1 MQYWYRL
8 GNTLLGF
15 VDELIE
21 FFEDGRVELY
31 NLRED
36 VSEEDNIAKD
46 KPDITQK
53 LKEMLVDWREK
64 VEAKIP
70 EPNPDYKPW

>member
-1 MQYWYRL
+1 M
-8 GNTLLGF
+8 
-15 VDELIE
+15 
-21 FFEDGRVELY
+21 ELY

-36 VSEEDNIAKD
+36 VSEEHNIADDEPRKT
-46 KPDITQK
+46 KE
-53 LKEMLVDWREK
+53 LKEMLTQWREK